1 MKRSILKLA
10 MALSS
15 GAVSTAFAG
24 DLIVAFDPLTVRAG
38 EEMRIT
44 LFNPTADPI
53 VVRVFAYDAAGE
65 SYDEGPSFTLAPGK
79 VRFFDFKA
87 PNDFVGLGGVIET
100 MPDSPTTAADP
111 KTSAKGGSVK
121 PMLILEDILVS
132 SVKSR
137 GSLQHRTASGQS
149 QTMGYSFGATQTGS
163 RFKSMGAEGKRVTS
177 SRWVASPEY

>member
-10 MALSS
+10 MTLSL
-15 GAVSTAFAG
+15 GVVSTAFAG
-24 DLIVAFDPLTVRAG
+24 DLVVAFDPLTVRAG
-38 EEMRIT
+38 EDMRIM
-44 LFNPTADPI
+44 LFNPSANPI

-79 VRFFDFKA
+79 VRYFDFKA

-100 MPDSPTTAADP
+100 VPDMPEAADP
-111 KTSAKGGSVK
+111 KTSAKGGTPK

-163 RFKSMGAEGKRVTS
+163 WFKSMLAEGKRVS
-177 SRWVASPEY
+177 ASRWVASPEY